1 MTGAARRSGHR
12 TAAAGDAPGRPGA
25 PWMGR
30 RATFSRVGITK
41 RILESAQSGLSRLTS
56 LVIVDDEP
64 LSHVESAA
72 LQAELTIRKA
82 WRDKSS
88 HKPLDNP
95 LGKLATSEPAARAAR
110 EKAAHDRAAR
120 VHRERDEREARQRAA
135 ADDAFRRMKEQAA
148 RGGPGSGSSS
158 GPGGGRPPGG
168 ASGHAHAHAH
178 GQASSRPPRPGST
191 EAQVLEWYRVLDL
204 QVGADMA
211 QIKTSYRQL
220 MRKYHPD
227 MHAGNPQRQKA
238 ATELS
243 MRVTTAYNGLV
254 SHFEKK

>member
-1 MTGAARRSGHR
+1 
-12 TAAAGDAPGRPGA
+12 
-25 PWMGR
+25 
-30 RATFSRVGITK
+30 VGITK

-72 LQAELTIRKA
+72 LQAELTVRKA
-82 WRDKSS
+82 WRDKAL
-88 HKPLDNP
+88 HKAEDNP
-95 LGKLATSEPAARAAR
+95 LARLATSDPAARAAR
-110 EKAAHDRAAR
+110 EKAARDRAAR

-135 ADDAFRRMKEQAA
+135 ADEAFRRMKDQAA
-148 RGGPGSGSSS
+148 RSGPRSGPPPSSGS
-158 GPGGGRPPGG
+158 
-168 ASGHAHAHAH
+168 H

-204 QVGADMA
+204 QIGADMA
-211 QIKTSYRQL
+211 QIKTSYRQM

-227 MHAGNPQRQKA
+227 MHAGSPQKQKA

-254 SHFEKK
+254 SHLERK